1 VIAEDECSRHSTKLL
16 AVADALAQI
25 KAAIQPLVATET
37 VPLKQALGRVLAT
50 ETRSTIAL
58 PFDTNAAM
66 DGYAFASAEIVPQ
79 QPFCLKLIGTAWAGK
94 PFTGSLK
101 SGECI
106 RIFTGA
112 VVPDTADSV
121 VMQEQVTV
129 NGEWVS
135 FPAECKVLQN
145 VRQQG
150 EDVKQGQVLLNAG
163 KALTAAD
170 LGLLAG
176 AGLANVAVK
185 RKLRVGFFSTGD
197 ELVSLEETLNSG
209 QIYDSNRYLLHGL
222 LTHPCLEIQ
231 DLGVLADE
239 PILLEARLQ
248 TAAATLDVLIT
259 TGGASVGAADYI
271 TQVLQ
276 RCGNIG
282 FWKIAMKPGKPL
294 LFGQIQQC
302 VFFGLPGN
310 PVAVM
315 TTFDKLVK
323 PALLQLCGYPAQKA
337 LQIQAVCGSYLKK
350 SAGREEYQ
358 RGILQQAADGSFTVT
373 TAGKQGSHILS
384 SLSRANCYIVL
395 ERDCTDVA
403 VGSVVTVEPFSHRL

>member
-1 VIAEDECSRHSTKLL
+1 VITEDECSRDNTKLL

-25 KAAIQPLVATET
+25 TAAVQPLVETEI
-37 VPLKQALGRVLAT
+37 VPLKHALGRVLAT
-50 ETRSTIAL
+50 DTHSRIAL

-66 DGYAFASAEIVPQ
+66 DGYAFASADIDPQ
-79 QPFCLKLIGTAWAGK
+79 ESFVLKRIGTAWAGK

-112 VVPDTADSV
+112 VVPDSADSV

-129 NGEWVS
+129 NAEWVS
-135 FPAECKVLQN
+135 FPVGCKLLQN

-170 LGLLAG
+170 LGLLAA
-176 AGLANVAVK
+176 AGVANVTVK

-197 ELVSLEETLNSG
+197 ELVSLEETLSSG
-209 QIYDSNRYLLHGL
+209 KIYDSNRYLLHGL
-222 LTHPCLEIQ
+222 LTHPCFDVQ

-239 PILLEARLQ
+239 PVLLENRLQ
-248 TAAATLDVLIT
+248 TAAVTLDVLIT

-276 RCGNIG
+276 RCGKIG

-323 PALLQLCGYPAQKA
+323 PALLRLCGYPAQKV
-337 LQIQAVCGSYLKK
+337 LQIQAVCESYLKK

-358 RGILQQAADGSFTVT
+358 RGILQQTADGSFTVS

-395 ERDCTDVA
+395 ARDCGDVA
-403 VGSVVTVEPFSHRL
+403 AGTLVTVEPFSHSL